1 MSAVPGRLRPRERI
15 ELGDYPVDAA
25 WSGDG
30 RALAIAGGEGQLLLL
45 SPDAPEPQ
53 VIGRHAGGVL
63 AVSWQ
68 PAGRLLASSGQD
80 GVVQLWDARARSAT
94 TLHSGKAW
102 SEQLAFADHGKLL
115 ALASARTLR
124 LFDIKA
130 APQGEFQVQPRDSF
144 DDHAGAIAA
153 LAWRPKG
160 QQVAAAGNGGLRI
173 HRVGSPDASIDYPWR
188 GACLTA
194 SWNPDGRLLAAG
206 MQDGS
211 VHLWNVA
218 SGDESEIPGLGS
230 KVFATGWSA
239 SGRFLAAAAGSV
251 LVAWDFNRKGTD
263 AMQPIELR
271 AHSERLTALA
281 FRPSGS
287 WLVSAARD
295 RRLLLWRVGSASE
308 PQDAHLMIDDCTLLR
323 FSRDGA
329 RLAVGDARGGIT
341 LYDCGP

>member
-1 MSAVPGRLRPRERI
+1 MNAAAGRLAPRERI

-30 RALAIAGGEGQLLLL
+30 KTLLVGGGEGQLLLL
-45 SPDAPEPQ
+45 SPDAPGQPQ
-53 VIGRHAGGVL
+53 AIGRHDGGVL

-68 PAGRLLASSGQD
+68 PAGRLFASSGQD
-80 GVVQLWDARARSAT
+80 GIVQLWDARTLQATPIHRSQ
-94 TLHSGKAW
+94 AW
-102 SEQLAFADHGKLL
+102 SEQLAFADNGRLL
-115 ALASARTLR
+115 ALTTGRTLQ
-124 LFDIKA
+124 LVDQ
-130 APQGEFQVQPRDSF
+130 QGQGRASF
-144 DDHAGAIAA
+144 AGHAGAIAA
-153 LAWRPKG
+153 IAWRPKSE
-160 QQVAAAGNGGLRI
+160 QIAAAGNGGVRI
-173 HRVGSPDASIDYPWR
+173 HRPGPPAESRDYPWR

-194 SWNPDGRLLAAG
+194 SWNADGRLLAAG

-218 SGDESEIPGLGS
+218 SGDESELPGLGA

-239 SGRFLAAAAGSV
+239 SGRFLAAAAASV
-251 LVAWDFNRKGTD
+251 LVAWDFNRKGAD
-263 AMQPIELR
+263 AAQPIELR
-271 AHSERLTALA
+271 AHSERMTALA

-308 PQDAHLMIDDCTLLR
+308 PQDAHLLTDDCTLLR
-323 FSRDGA
+323 FSRDGR

-341 LYDCGP
+341 VYDCTP